1 MELHSHRLK
10 LLILQK
16 SPKLRNS
23 NAAVQDDL
31 TNVQM
36 PPSVIKP
43 VHHHDDHPACK
54 SLFQAISRHTQV
66 NFGIHY
72 RVLPFF
78 FKGLKLASLAH
89 T

>member
-1 MELHSHRLK
+1 M
-10 LLILQK
+10 ILQK

-54 SLFQAISRHTQV
+54 WC
-66 NFGIHY
+66 Y
-72 RVLPFF
+72 R
-78 FKGLKLASLAH
+78 LKIMITEPLSYGP
-89 T
+89 

>member
-54 SLFQAISRHTQV
+54 
-66 NFGIHY
+66 
-72 RVLPFF
+72 
-78 FKGLKLASLAH
+78 
-89 T
+89 

>member
-1 MELHSHRLK
+1 MLTFPFRIVNVELHSHRLK

-54 SLFQAISRHTQV
+54 SSFQSS
-66 NFGIHY
+66 
-72 RVLPFF
+72 
-78 FKGLKLASLAH
+78 KLYGPNS
-89 T
+89 TWSSKEI